1 MDLIRKNRALDTVND
16 LLIKT
21 LESRNHKELS
31 KVIAKKL
38 KNISESDFCLIGM
51 LDHKKQFEVLALSD
65 TVLSGDDLAQ
75 EKERLRKTDLTV
87 FNGWLLPLINNEV
100 VLVND
105 LANNI
110 ANLIFPSFLPE
121 SHSLL
126 AIPLS
131 MSDHKFGFVILAKC
145 LIFNMSVPKFGD
157 FRMVKGAGRG
167 GRIDAAQDRAAH
179 VAAAGQQSL
188 RRHVRGDSLH
198 VRMLQR
204 RGGDALPVAQRFA
217 DAGDLHMRHRAQHAR
232 AHFAL
237 ETVEHREHGDQYRH
251 AQRDANHRDQRNH
264 RNEARTLP
272 RAGVTQADE

>member
-1 MDLIRKNRALDTVND
+1 LCVLTVRGGHMSFGQKMKYVFSLDGLLLMAGIFVVELLVMIVLDLFDFGGNDLIRAVLDSVLLTILILPVVHKLFIIPVGTQRKKNIFFEMDLIRKNRALDTVND

-131 MSDHKFGFVILAKC
+131 MSDHKFGFVILAK
-145 LIFNMSVPKFGD
+145 LTSPYSDAEKDAVL
-157 FRMVKGAGRG
+157 RMVPFLT
-167 GRIDAAQDRAAH
+167 
-179 VAAAGQQSL
+179 S
-188 RRHVRGDSLH
+188 
-198 VRMLQR
+198 
-204 RGGDALPVAQRFA
+204 AL
-217 DAGDLHMRHRAQHAR
+217 DKKIEDTL
-232 AHFAL
+232 AL
-237 ETVEHREHGDQYRH
+237 ESK
-251 AQRDANHRDQRNH
+251 
-264 RNEARTLP
+264 
-272 RAGVTQADE
+272 GVYI